1 VTAQPA
7 APRRLLAGG
16 MVLVFVGLLSWVLYG
31 YQAGR
36 ENHSYKPHGAPPASV
51 RVESGHTYWL
61 AVPGGV
67 TALRAAGLDPTAP
80 TCTAAA
86 PGQGPGQLR
95 VTPVVSKDVSDTR
108 FINRFAS
115 FVAAASASLRIN
127 CTGIG
132 AVYVDNPAGA
142 AFDWS
147 GFWLVL
153 ASLALVVGLPL
164 ILAALRGLGRPGD
177 EHEVEGFVDRPFGS
191 GHDFEVGLGH

>member
-1 VTAQPA
+1 MTAQPA
-7 APRRLLAGG
+7 APRRLLVGG
-16 MVLVFVGLLSWVLYG
+16 LVLLFFGLLSWALYG
-31 YQAGR
+31 FQAGR
-36 ENHSYKPHGAPPASV
+36 ENHSYDPHGTPPASV
-51 RVESGHTYWL
+51 PVEAGHTYWL

-86 PGQGPGQLR
+86 PGQAPSPLR
-95 VTPVVSKDVSDTR
+95 VTSVVSKDATDTR
-108 FINRFAS
+108 FINRFGS
-115 FVAAASASLRIN
+115 FVAASSGQLRIN
-127 CTGIG
+127 CAGIG

-164 ILAALRGLGRPGD
+164 TLSGLRSLGRPGD
-177 EHEVEGFVDRPFGS
+177 EHEVEGFVHRPLGPA
-191 GHDFEVGLGH
+191 HDYEVGLGH